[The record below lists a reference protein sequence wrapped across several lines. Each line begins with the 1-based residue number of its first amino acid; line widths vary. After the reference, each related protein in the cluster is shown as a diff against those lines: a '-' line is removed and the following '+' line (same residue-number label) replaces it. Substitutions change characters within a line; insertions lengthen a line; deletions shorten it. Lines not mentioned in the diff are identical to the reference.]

1 MRVILDGM
9 GGDNAP
15 AEIVKGAAEASQ
27 IISEHELCIVGDE
40 NVIEEELSK
49 HAHDRS
55 KISILHAPDVI
66 TAEDSPTKSIRRKPD
81 SSMVKGINALKDGAG
96 DVFLT
101 AGNSGALL
109 SGCVM
114 LLGRIPHIDRP
125 AIGSPYPILDGG
137 AALLIDAGANAECK
151 PRNLLQFG
159 VMGSIYAETV
169 FGKQDPRIGL
179 VNMGTEKGKGSPL
192 LKESFDLL
200 EEAADKLD
208 LSFVGNVEARDVP
221 VGICDVIVCD
231 GFVGN
236 VILKMT
242 EGVGLSIMHII
253 RKKFTEGVVA
263 TIGAALLVGKL
274 GELKKM
280 FDYTEYGGAPVLGV
294 TKPVIKMHG
303 SSNAKAVVNG
313 IAKSIAFAEGH
324 VIEMITKNVAQIAD
338 LAAQEDA
345 SDAVAADTSAPVTD
359 ITSGPI
365 AEDVSGAVADIVSD
379 AVADSKEEDDGA
391 ERA

>member
-1 MRVILDGM
+1 M

-15 AEIVKGAAEASQ
+15 AEIVEGAAEASQ
-27 IISEHELCIVGDE
+27 IVIGHEICIVGDE
-40 NVIEEELSK
+40 KRIEEELSK
-49 HAHDRS
+49 HIHDRS

-66 TAEDSPTKSIRRKPD
+66 TSEDSPVKSIRRKPD
-81 SSMVKGINALKDGAG
+81 SSMVKGIEAVRDGAG

-159 VMGSIYAETV
+159 IMGSIYAETV
-169 FGKQDPRIGL
+169 FGKQHPRIGL
-179 VNMGTEKGKGSPL
+179 VNMGTEKGKGSPMI
-192 LKESFDLL
+192 KASYDLI
-200 EEAADKLD
+200 EAAAGKLG

-242 EGVGLSIMHII
+242 EGVGLSILHII
-253 RKKFTEGVVA
+253 RKKFTEGLVA
-263 TIGAALLVGKL
+263 TIGAALLMSKL

-303 SSNAKAVVNG
+303 SSNAKAVVSG
-313 IAKSIAFAEGH
+313 VAKSIAFAEGN
-324 VIEMITKNVAQIAD
+324 VIEAITENVARVAD
-338 LAAQEDA
+338 LAAQDDA
-345 SDAVAADTSAPVTD
+345 PD
-359 ITSGPI
+359 
-365 AEDVSGAVADIVSD
+365 AVADI
-379 AVADSKEEDDGA
+379 
-391 ERA
+391 

>member
-1 MRVILDGM
+1 M

-15 AEIVKGAAEASQ
+15 AEIIEGAAEASL
-27 IISEHELCIVGDE
+27 IIAEHELCIVGDE
-40 NVIEEELSK
+40 KRIEEELSK

-55 KISILHAPDVI
+55 KISILHASDVI
-66 TAEDSPTKSIRRKPD
+66 TAEDSPVKSIRRKPD
-81 SSMVKGINALKDGAG
+81 SSMVKGLEALRDGGG

-137 AALLIDAGANAECK
+137 AAMLIDAGANAECK

-159 VMGSIYAETV
+159 IMGSIYAETV
-169 FGKQDPRIGL
+169 FGKQHPRIGL
-179 VNMGTEKGKGSPL
+179 VNMGTEKGKGSPM
-192 LKESFDLL
+192 LKASFDLL

-208 LSFVGNVEARDVP
+208 LSFVGNIEARDVP

-313 IAKSIAFAEGH
+313 IAKSVAFAEGR
-324 VIEMITKNVAQIAD
+324 VIDAITENVARVAD
-338 LAAQEDA
+338 LAAQEDE
-345 SDAVAADTSAPVTD
+345 SDAAVD
-359 ITSGPI
+359 I
-365 AEDVSGAVADIVSD
+365 ADIR
-379 AVADSKEEDDGA
+379 EEDGRA